1 MSWVQDFPLLAST
14 SAGNPGVRDSDGD
27 VFKTTLISHLKRM
40 NVEAGMRAAMSSG
53 VISLPNPSVEA
64 ILKQYDFSS
73 VKVRLISSLPGTY
86 IGEEMQTVGH
96 TGLMRALRSIG
107 ARTPPEKELS
117 LEYQVRGVFL

>member
-14 SAGNPGVRDSDGD
+14 SARNPEVQDPDGD

-40 NVEAGMRAAMSSG
+40 DVEAGMRAAVSSG
-53 VISLPNPSVEA
+53 VISLPTTSVEA
-64 ILKQYDFSS
+64 ILNHYDFSK

-96 TGLMRALRSIG
+96 TGL
-107 ARTPPEKELS
+107 
-117 LEYQVRGVFL
+117 